1 MARHLKVE
9 PTRCRTA
16 SYIAAKAIRQAA
28 NDCFITAILAK
39 KPNQQRV
46 RVGAKQEKCNA
57 GLQNDDEQAEEKAK
71 S

>member
-9 PTRCRTA
+9 PTKCRTA
-16 SYIAAKAIRQAA
+16 SYIAAEVIRPVAS
-28 NDCFITAILAK
+28 DCFITAILAK

-46 RVGAKQEKCNA
+46 RVGAKQEKYNA
-57 GLQNDDEQAEEKAK
+57 GLQDDDEQAEEKAK